1 MVRRETAWARMAAFV
16 GTAAAAAALAGCSG
30 IDHADIDGQTPA
42 PDGSSLET
50 TGGTMAPGIAIA
62 FTPHVWTRS
71 TFGGS
76 SERPGL
82 GVTVS
87 SSDPSVL
94 MVAEVTGGGKAVA
107 WAVAPG
113 SARVILTYEGQTAL
127 EIPVVVGA
135 VP

>member
-1 MVRRETAWARMAAFV
+1 MAPVAM
-16 GTAAAAAALAGCSG
+16 AAALVGCSG
-30 IDHADIDGQTPA
+30 IDHADIDGQTPS
-42 PDGSSLET
+42 PEGSSLQT
-50 TGGTMAPGIAIA
+50 TGGTMAPGIAIG

-87 SSDPSVL
+87 SSDPSVV
-94 MVAEVTGGGKAVA
+94 MVAMATGGGKAVA

-113 SARVILTYEGQTAL
+113 SAQITLFYEGQTAL
-127 EIPVVVGA
+127 QIPVVVGA